1 LLVCV
6 LSKTLTILLKHLD
19 SLLDAGPVVG
29 STMKMVGSAMKMTI
43 AHSDRSN
50 LMIRNRCVLLLLSVV
65 PGTVPAREPKP
76 ARTDWFV
83 ASKHGV
89 FVHYLVGV

>member
-6 LSKTLTILLKHLD
+6 LSKTLTILLEHLD

-29 STMKMVGSAMKMTI
+29 STMKMTTS
-43 AHSDRSN
+43 HSERSN
-50 LMIRNRCVLLLLSVV
+50 QTIGNRCALLLLSVV
-65 PGTVPAREPKP
+65 PGTVPAREPEP

-83 ASKHGV
+83 ASKYGV